1 MPWMYTAAV
10 IGHGLLC
17 SHYLQKQANS
27 VVLALEPISGL
38 GLEPIFVG
46 SMAMKGQINDNERTT
61 VGSMTMKGQLL
72 G

>member
-1 MPWMYTAAV
+1 MDLHIMHNT
-10 IGHGLLC
+10 
-17 SHYLQKQANS
+17 NS

-38 GLEPIFVG
+38 GLEPISVG